1 MRTMSF
7 DEAIEDVL
15 ARAMADDPRIIIFG
29 EDVQMGRVN
38 LYTQFGE
45 RRIRETPISESAF
58 LGAAITAAMG
68 GLRPVVEVTLVDF
81 LGVAMDALLNQAAKL
96 EAFSGGKWKAPFVL
110 RTACGAGLGD
120 GGQHQQSLWGW
131 LSHIPGLTVV
141 VPSTPADAGG
151 LMLSAL
157 QHDGPVI
164 YMEHKL
170 LSDFWVEN
178 LGHFGRKTV
187 EFDLPSEGMRG
198 GVPQTWKPIP
208 FGQAASKRSG
218 KDLTIISIGVGVHRS
233 LEAAAMLEERGIDA
247 CVIDLR
253 TVSPLDTEAV
263 CKAVSQTGRLLVVDE
278 DYQGFG
284 LSGELAAVVLEVGI
298 KAHYARVCTEK
309 TIPYSQELEA
319 QTLPGKERIVENA
332 EKLMDRS

>member
-7 DEAIEDVL
+7 DEAIEEVL
-15 ARAMADDPRIIIFG
+15 AQAMAVDPRIVIFG
-29 EDVQMGRVN
+29 EDVQMYRVN
-38 LYTQFGE
+38 LYTRFGE

-58 LGAAITAAMG
+58 LGAAITAAMA

-81 LGVAMDALLNQAAKL
+81 LGVAMDALLNQASKL
-96 EAFSGGKWKAPFVL
+96 ETFSSGKWKAPFVL

-131 LSHIPGLTVV
+131 LSHIPSLTVV
-141 VPSTPADAGG
+141 VPSTPGDAGG

-178 LGHFGRKTV
+178 LGYFGRKTV
-187 EFDLPSEGMRG
+187 DFDLPLEGMREA
-198 GVPQTWKPIP
+198 VPETWEPIP
-208 FGQAASKRSG
+208 FGQAVRVRSG

-233 LEAAAMLEERGIDA
+233 IEAAGILEEKGIDTG
-247 CVIDLR
+247 VIDLR
-253 TVSPLDTEAV
+253 TVSPLDTEAI
-263 CKAVSQTGRLLVVDE
+263 CEAVSTTSRLLVVDE
-278 DYQGFG
+278 DYQAFG
-284 LSGELAAVVLEVGI
+284 LSGELAAVVLEAGI
-298 KAHYARVCTEK
+298 KTHYGRVCTEK
-309 TIPYSQELEA
+309 TIPYAQELEA
-319 QTLPGKERIVENA
+319 QTLPNKERIVESA
-332 EKLMDRS
+332 VKLMDR